1 MTLNNAVLRNPV
13 CLIPAQRGF
22 KLPLAFRI
30 MKNDSPHEIGFKS
43 LAKALRQLEY
53 GLDKDGI
60 ANLIVAQA
68 KHTAYSPGQLPP
80 HVRLTP
86 QKRHGKRI
94 ALRGRRHFHEK
105 HIKLAHWPEDEMDE
119 NPAPFL
125 MCVIGGQADFRIGDY
140 ILRCHT
146 GDMVLVPAGV
156 PKENGSHPHF
166 EGKVSGRVC
175 DVLWITPDNATQG
188 LLCWI
193 CRSEGAIHRKEP
205 GLGWCR
211 VTHLFL
217 SQLFAGFCHETQKPC
232 PAEVSTHLLQAIARL
247 LRGEIEAKRAFS
259 DWDGGRGD
267 NSTPIHDP
275 IQQAQE
281 LILEDL
287 TRNLTIKSVAQQ
299 VSVSPATL
307 TRRFKEQTGLTFH
320 EYRTHLRMQRAE
332 EMLAGSNFPV
342 AFISAR
348 VGLKYGQL
356 RALFQKTH
364 GVSPGEFRER
374 KLTQS

>member
-1 MTLNNAVLRNPV
+1 
-13 CLIPAQRGF
+13 
-22 KLPLAFRI
+22 

-105 HIKLAHWPEDEMDE
+105 QIKLAHWPEDEMDE

-166 EGKVSGRVC
+166 EGKVAGRVC
-175 DVLWITPDNATQG
+175 DVLWIAPDNATQG

-193 CRSEGAIHRKEP
+193 CRSEGAVHRKEP

-211 VTHLFL
+211 VTDKFL
-217 SQLFAGFCHETQKPC
+217 LQLFSGCCHETQKSC
-232 PAEVSTHLLQAIARL
+232 PPDVSVHLLQATVKL
-247 LRGEIEAKRAFS
+247 LRREIEARRAFS
-259 DWDGGRGD
+259 DWAH
-267 NSTPIHDP
+267 NEEIASKPNHDP
-275 IQQAQE
+275 IQQATE

-287 TRNLTIKSVAQQ
+287 TRNLTIKTVAQQ
-299 VSVSPATL
+299 VSISPATL
-307 TRRFKEQTGLTFH
+307 TRRFKEQTGMTFH
-320 EYRTHLRMQRAE
+320 EYRTRQRMKRAE
-332 EMLAGSNFPV
+332 ELLTTSNFPIT
-342 AFISAR
+342 FISAR

-356 RALFQKTH
+356 RALFRKIH
-364 GVSPGEFRER
+364 GISPGEFRDR
-374 KLTQS
+374 K